1 LRLHNL
7 KLKQHAVNKVGAG
20 LLAKAQ
26 HQSINESTDRPPSQ
40 ASQLPHLD
48 LCSQGMRGVWE
59 SGARQ
64 CPLRVHNLNLRQ
76 HAINKVGAGL
86 LAKAPDQSINE
97 STDTPPSQASQLP
110 HLDLC
115 SQGMRGVWESG
126 ARQCQLRLHNLKLRQ
141 HAVNKVGAGLLAKAQ
156 DQSINELTDTPPSQ
170 ASQLP
175 HLDLCSQGMRGV
187 WESGARQCPLRLHNL
202 KLRQHAV
209 NKGGSG
215 LAREGAGSVDK

>member
-1 LRLHNL
+1 M
-7 KLKQHAVNKVGAG
+7 
-20 LLAKAQ
+20 LAKAQ
-26 HQSINESTDRPPSQ
+26 DQSINESTDTPPSQ

-97 STDTPPSQASQLP
+97 
-110 HLDLC
+110 
-115 SQGMRGVWESG
+115 
-126 ARQCQLRLHNLKLRQ
+126 
-141 HAVNKVGAGLLAKAQ
+141 
-156 DQSINELTDTPPSQ
+156 LTDTPPSQ

-175 HLDLCSQGMRGV
+175 HLDLCSLGMCGV
-187 WESGARQCPLRLHNL
+187 WESGARQCPLRVHNL
-202 KLRQHAV
+202 KLRQRAINKVGAGLLAKAPDQSINESTDTPPSPASQLPHLDLCSQGMCGVWESGARPYPLRVHNLNLRQHAV
-209 NKGGSG
+209 NKV
-215 LAREGAGSVDK
+215 GAGLLAKAPVQSINEWTDTPPSQASQLPH